1 MNITLKLFL
10 FSILISLGNLSFAAD
25 IYDNP
30 AYEYQK
36 QGIAANLT
44 TSHVGDYSETNL
56 KGDVIVA
63 SDKGARPICDSP
75 ATDQCQRS
83 PDRPG
88 AVTFYHDIGSF
99 DFIQLLE
106 EFRGSIESGLYSFDI
121 NNKGDIV
128 SIDYHDEFVTK
139 IFQIDFKTG
148 SATILD
154 TISHPSESWNKSFG
168 SKLDGSGKLLVTDP
182 WGQFSLS
189 NDGSTL
195 FVMQDKIYEYTLT
208 NISSNTDSLH
218 NDYYYINS
226 YLFNE
231 QTKKMEQ
238 LGDGISTYGWSLTSV
253 LPIGNAGMEVGLTIH
268 AGPIGDRFALLS
280 NGVSYLYSKASGSWE
295 QTSTFDIKTLS
306 SSYFADCES
315 QQRQAL
321 STDLSTVIFSAS
333 SCDRALIIKLH
344 ENSVERVQEIYGSGD
359 DLGASAASNIDG
371 SKIYIANKKNGAGQV
386 PSMPYDY
393 AGYINSYHDVCVAD
407 CSADSDSDGIIDSA
421 DVFPNNPLEWGDADH
436 DLVGDFSDN
445 CPFNSNSSQSD
456 FDGDLLGDLCDFDDD
471 GDGVFD
477 LADDLPLNA
486 NETTDYDG
494 DGIGDNAD
502 QDDDNDGWNDDVDD
516 FPYDSTEYLDSDGDG
531 VGDNTDAFPN
541 DASETVDSD
550 GDGVGNNN
558 DQFPNDNFESKDS
571 DSDGY
576 GDNLENLANSDKDST
591 RSQPEHFSVVANA
604 VWTGLHAGFVPGRF
618 EANGYSRSWMPTK
631 TGFITLIS
639 YSPEYNLE
647 LGAQL
652 GFREEDVTIDSYC
665 AGKGTYLLEY
675 SKNFNEDTPNNLDVT
690 KIDCSTNYNGNT
702 VSNVKLVEIGK
713 RWYAVL
719 KYSAFEIKIF
729 EIDSST
735 KKPTGEPFSYR
746 IPKFGSDSG
755 HSGSDFFDAIA
766 HEEGIYIVSLNSTGR
781 LLLSS
786 VNLSTGAI
794 SVEDKFIEP
803 IIIKKNSGGGPAEPL
818 PEPLPESIY
827 WTNEYPTKIGSNL
840 GLIYAVAKASD
851 DLEISPNLP
860 NVYFLATYDKGL
872 NLVSNEELIRVNEGE
887 AIVCCDNM
895 DGNKL
900 SWTTG
905 VAGYTLTEIVN
916 GEEFENT
923 FPSTIRQQRLSSLIS
938 FSGRF
943 DVNGHLTSAE
953 LFAYDEPQVEVYPDR
968 DYNGAVYTK
977 NYEGYNELNNILAP
991 INKHWTFDAGP
1002 AFVTMNMGITL
1013 THLGVGTS
1021 PSNPSWGFSDRRFH
1035 QFASQAKESNEV
1047 KTQTY
1052 REFSY
1057 STQYDAG
1064 DYWLHHSVAEKVG
1077 TNDYWFLREE
1087 SPPGGLYN
1095 VPAGVSISSVSPA
1108 LSVFEQT
1115 RYFKVTFPR
1124 YVNSASATISLAG
1137 DVAQYFEFDKTNMQ
1151 IKVIG
1156 YPTIPTDGV
1165 GLIDKLFV
1173 TLSDDRITQQLEFVV
1188 VFEDTY
1194 RSPNVSPIYNLH
1206 DADKDG
1212 YPDNLDAFPNDVA
1225 ESVDTDLDG
1234 IGNNADPDDD
1244 NDGFTDEQE
1253 LIDGTDPLSK
1263 FSCREGCASLDLDG
1277 SEKYDALTDGLLLL
1291 RGMFGLDGSALVA
1304 GVIGSNAAYTSSVD
1318 ITARINALGSAADID
1333 GNGTIDALTDGLLTL
1348 RYLFGLQ
1355 GDTLINGVVAGDATR
1370 KTSEEIEAHL
1380 ETLMPSL

>member
-1 MNITLKLFL
+1 MHG
-10 FSILISLGNLSFAAD
+10 FSDSAF
-25 IYDNP
+25 
-30 AYEYQK
+30 EYQRAGASVSLLK
-36 QGIAANLT
+36 
-44 TSHVGDYSETNL
+44 SHIGKSSKTNL
-56 KGDVIVA
+56 NGSIVVTSDRFYRSNYSQINLPEGAVTLYNDIGVFDFAKSIETFKGDVNNPNYTSGIFNFDIDNSGSRIVI
-63 SDKGARPICDSP
+63 DY
-75 ATDQCQRS
+75 
-83 PDRPG
+83 PDEG
-88 AVTFYHDIGSF
+88 LTKIYDLNYETGEIES
-99 DFIQLLE
+99 Q
-106 EFRGSIESGLYSFDI
+106 GSIYSGYS
-121 NNKGDIV
+121 
-128 SIDYHDEFVTK
+128 
-139 IFQIDFKTG
+139 
-148 SATILD
+148 
-154 TISHPSESWNKSFG
+154 ISGIKSEI
-168 SKLDGSGKLLVTDP
+168 DGSGQLLVISKGVLPTVFRTYILNQNTNSWEKLGNDIEYSSRAP
-182 WGQFSLS
+182 FSISDDGNSLLVIQYSSLS
-189 NDGSTL
+189 RDPKTVHEYKLSSSGWTL
-195 FVMQDKIYEYTLT
+195 
-208 NISSNTDSLH
+208 ISAVPAGTSFENVSPQFGP
-218 NDYYYINS
+218 NG
-226 YLFNE
+226 
-231 QTKKMEQ
+231 KK
-238 LGDGISTYGWSLTSV
+238 
-253 LPIGNAGMEVGLTIH
+253 
-268 AGPIGDRFALLS
+268 FALLAS
-280 NGVSYLYSKASGSWE
+280 NSVSIYTKSSGSWDNSAIVDTTISPTYFPATE
-295 QTSTFDIKTLS
+295 CYDAVGTNQENEVGQVEISADFSTI
-306 SSYFADCES
+306 
-315 QQRQAL
+315 
-321 STDLSTVIFSAS
+321 VFSDPG
-333 SCDRALIIKLH
+333 CDRALIVSQ
-344 ENSVERVQEIYGSGD
+344 NNGDYVEVQELYGVGNAFGIS
-359 DLGASAASNIDG
+359 SAVNIDG
-371 SKIYIANKKNGAGQV
+371 SRLFIMSKRGGANQTDAIDESGYFYGYQKICLSN
-386 PSMPYDY
+386 
-393 AGYINSYHDVCVAD
+393 
-407 CSADSDSDGIIDSA
+407 CSEDSDEDGIPNQSDL
-421 DVFPNNPLEWGDADH
+421 FPNDPTEWSDADG
-436 DLVGDFSDN
+436 DSVGDFSDN
-445 CPFNSNSSQSD
+445 CPLYENPSQKDGDADSIGDVCDLDDDADGVLDFNDALPFDPNETSD
-456 FDGDLLGDLCDFDDD
+456 FD
-471 GDGVFD
+471 
-477 LADDLPLNA
+477 N
-486 NETTDYDG
+486 

-502 QDDDNDGWNDDVDD
+502 NDDDNDGWNDDVDD

-550 GDGVGNNN
+550 GDGVGNNS

-576 GDNLENLANSDKDST
+576 GDNLENVANSDKDST

-618 EANGYSRSWMPTK
+618 ETNGYSRSWMPTK

-652 GFREEDVTIDSYC
+652 GFRKEDVTIDSYC

-675 SKNFNEDTPNNLDVT
+675 SKNLNEDTSHNLDVT

-702 VSNVKLVEIGK
+702 VSNVKLVESGK

-729 EIDSST
+729 EIDSIT

-755 HSGSDFFDAIA
+755 HFSSDFFDAIA
-766 HEEGIYIVSLNSTGR
+766 HGDGIYMVSLNSTGR

-786 VNLSTGAI
+786 VNLSTGAV

-803 IIIKKNSGGGPAEPL
+803 IIIKKNSGGGPVESL

-827 WTNEYPTKIGSNL
+827 WTNVYPTKIGSNL

-905 VAGYTLTEIVN
+905 VAGYTVKEIVN

-923 FPSTIRQQRLSSLIS
+923 FPSTIRQQKLSSLRS

-953 LFAYDEPQVEVYPDR
+953 LFAYDEPQVEVYPNPDF
-968 DYNGAVYTK
+968 NGAVYTK
-977 NYEGYNELNNILAP
+977 NYEGYNESNNVLAP
-991 INKHWTFDAGP
+991 INKHWAFDAGP

-1057 STQYDAG
+1057 DTYDYAG
-1064 DYWLHHSVAEKVG
+1064 DYELHHSVAEKVG

-1095 VPAGVSISSVSPA
+1095 VPAGASISSVSPA

-1137 DVAQYFEFDKTNMQ
+1137 DAAQYFEFDKTNMQ

-1234 IGNNADPDDD
+1234 IGNNDDPDDD

-1304 GVIGSNAAYTSSVD
+1304 GVIGSNAAYTLSVD

-1333 GNGTIDALTDGLLTL
+1333 GNGEIDALTDGLLTL
-1348 RYLFGLQ
+1348 RYLFGLE

-1370 KTSEEIEAHL
+1370 KTAEEIEAHL
-1380 ETLMPSL
+1380 ENLMPSL